1 MRIIAGTWRSRRIEA
16 PAGMSTRPTLD
27 KVREAVF
34 SMLGGSFD
42 GGSFLDLYAGSGAN
56 GLEALSRGMES
67 AVFTDKDHRAVSVI
81 KKNIN
86 SLGCNEQCRVLAM
99 TDVKA
104 LNLLHEEKKQFS
116 FIYMDPP
123 YAKQKNTEI
132 LRLID
137 DFSLLEKGGTIV
149 IESARD
155 DTFNEDCGNLV
166 YFKDRVYGM
175 TRITLYRKKEEKTH
189 ESMLSGNL

>member
-34 SMLGGSFD
+34 SMLGGSFG

-56 GLEALSRGMES
+56 GLEALSRGMDT
-67 AVFTDKDHRAVSVI
+67 AVFTDRDHKAVSVI
-81 KKNIN
+81 KKNIE
-86 SLGCNEQCRVLAM
+86 SLGCRDQCRVLALS
-99 TDVKA
+99 DIKA
-104 LNLLHEEKKQFS
+104 LNLLHEEGQHFS
-116 FIYMDPP
+116 VIYMDPP

-137 DFSLLEKGGTIV
+137 DFDLLEKDGTIV
-149 IESARD
+149 IESAKD
-155 DTFNEDCGNLV
+155 DTFTEDCGKLA
-166 YFKDRVYGM
+166 YYKDRVYGM
-175 TRITLYRKKEEKTH
+175 TRITLYRKKDEEII
-189 ESMLSGNL
+189 

>member
-56 GLEALSRGMES
+56 GLEALSRGMDS
-67 AVFTDKDHRAVSVI
+67 AVFTDRDHRAVSVI
-81 KKNIN
+81 KKNIE
-86 SLGCNEQCRVLAM
+86 SLSCKDRCKVLAM
-99 TDVKA
+99 TDVRA
-104 LNLLHEEKKQFS
+104 LNLLYEENQKFS
-116 FIYMDPP
+116 VIYMDPP
-123 YAKQKNTEI
+123 YAKQKNMEI

-137 DFSLLEKGGTIV
+137 DFNLLEDGGTIV

-155 DTFNEDCGNLV
+155 DTFTEDCGNLV

-175 TRITLYRKKEEKTH
+175 TRITLYIKKE
-189 ESMLSGNL
+189 G